1 MNCKQ
6 FNSISLEE
14 VLLSLGHLPTKQNEK
29 EAWYLNPFASESQA
43 SFKLNKRL
51 NAWYL
56 HSEGIGGNNTD
67 FMKKYLRTSVNEV
80 LGWAQKQNFSSFHQ
94 QAKVRKSEPNYR
106 IDEILDLQN
115 PNLKKYLQE
124 RGLSSKTYEYIKEV
138 RFTIGEKKLYAIGSE
153 NLSGGFE
160 LRNSFYKGSLLKK
173 DISIFNL
180 NSNSNVQDRSNF
192 QDKSIKPVAVFEG
205 FMDALSF
212 IEMQKSFSGD
222 ILVMNS
228 IALLNKSI
236 EHLKNYS
243 DINLFLDNDN
253 AGIKCKSL
261 IIKSFPEAKDHS
273 SVYSNHKD
281 LNEFLM
287 HRINNDVVINSAKN
301 SIKFPEADKT
311 EERELEPEVRNSNG
325 FKMKR

>member
-43 SFKLNKRL
+43 SFKLDKKI

-56 HSEGIGGNNTD
+56 HSEGVGGNNTD
-67 FMKKYLRTSVNEV
+67 FMKKYLNTSVNEV
-80 LGWAQKQNFSSFHQ
+80 LIWAEKQKFSSFHQ
-94 QAKVRKSEPNYR
+94 HQRIKKSEPNYR
-106 IDEILDLQN
+106 INEILNLEN
-115 PNLKKYLQE
+115 PNLKQYLQE
-124 RGLSSKTYEYIKEV
+124 RGLSPKIYDYIKEV
-138 RFTIGEKKLYAIGSE
+138 RFTVGEKKLYAIGFE

-173 DISIFNL
+173 DISIINL
-180 NSNSNVQDRSNF
+180 NCNIHDITNF
-192 QDKSIKPVAVFEG
+192 QAKKIRTVAVFEG
-205 FMDALSF
+205 FLDALSF
-212 IEMQKSFSGD
+212 VEMQRSFTGD

-228 IALLNKSI
+228 ISLLNKSI

-253 AGIKCKSL
+253 AGIKCKSQ
-261 IIKSFPEAKDHS
+261 IIKSFSEAKDHS
-273 SVYSNHKD
+273 GIYSNHKD
-281 LNEFLM
+281 LNEFLI
-287 HRINNDVVINSAKN
+287 HRIKNDAANKSGKQ
-301 SIKFPEADKT
+301 SEKFPEAD
-311 EERELEPEVRNSNG
+311 ELQVRHQKLELTDSNG
-325 FKMKR
+325 FKRKR

>member
-67 FMKKYLRTSVNEV
+67 FMKKYLKTSVNEV
-80 LGWAQKQNFSSFHQ
+80 LDWAKKQNFSSFHQ
-94 QAKVRKSEPNYR
+94 QAQVKKSEPNYR
-106 IDEILDLQN
+106 IDEILGLQN
-115 PNLKKYLQE
+115 PNLKQYLQG
-124 RGLSSKTYEYIKEV
+124 RGLSPKIYDYIKEV
-138 RFTIGEKKLYAIGSE
+138 RFTIGEKKLYAIGFE

-180 NSNSNVQDRSNF
+180 NSNVQNILNF
-192 QDKSIKPVAVFEG
+192 QDKNVKGVAVFEG

-212 IEMQKSFSGD
+212 IEMQKSFSGE

-253 AGIKCKSL
+253 AGMKCKSL

-273 SVYSNHKD
+273 SAYSNHKD

-287 HRINNDVVINSAKN
+287 HRINNDVSINLGKN

-311 EERELEPEVRNSNG
+311 EERKPEPEIRNSNG
-325 FKMKR
+325 FKMKRW

>member
-29 EAWYLNPFASESQA
+29 EAWYLNPFANESQA
-43 SFKLNKRL
+43 SFKLDKRI

-67 FMKKYLRTSVNEV
+67 FMKKYLNTSVNEV
-80 LGWAQKQNFSSFHQ
+80 LDWAAKRNFSSFHQ
-94 QAKVRKSEPNYR
+94 PPIKNSEPNYTL
-106 IDEILDLQN
+106 DEILDLHN
-115 PNLKKYLQE
+115 PNLKQYLQG
-124 RGLSSKTYEYIKEV
+124 RGLSPKVYDYIKEV
-138 RFTIGEKKLYAIGSE
+138 RFTIGSKKLYAIGFE

-160 LRNSFYKGSLLKK
+160 LRNAFYKGSLLKK
-173 DISIFNL
+173 DVSLIDLSINGQNISNI
-180 NSNSNVQDRSNF
+180 QDRET
-192 QDKSIKPVAVFEG
+192 KGVAVFEG
-205 FMDALSF
+205 FIDALSF
-212 IEMQKSFSGD
+212 IELQKSFAGD

-236 EHLKNYS
+236 EHLKNYP

-253 AGIKCKSL
+253 AGIKCKSE

-273 SVYSNHKD
+273 CIYSNHKD
-281 LNEFLM
+281 LNEFLI
-287 HRINNDVVINSAKN
+287 HRMKNNVSNIAGKQSEKFAEQDKQHVRDREAEIKN
-301 SIKFPEADKT
+301 A
-311 EERELEPEVRNSNG
+311 NG
-325 FKMKR
+325 FKRKR

>member
-1 MNCKQ
+1 MNCNQ

-43 SFKLNKRL
+43 SFKLDKRI

-56 HSEGIGGNNTD
+56 HSEGVGGKNTD
-67 FMKKYLRTSVNEV
+67 FMKKYLNASVNEV
-80 LGWAQKQNFSSFHQ
+80 LDWAQKQNFSSFHQ
-94 QAKVRKSEPNYR
+94 QQQIKKSEPNYT

-115 PNLKKYLQE
+115 PNLKQYLQG
-124 RGLSSKTYEYIKEV
+124 RGLSPKVYDYIKEV
-138 RFTIGEKKLYAIGSE
+138 RFTVGEKKLYAIGFE

-173 DISIFNL
+173 DISILNL
-180 NSNSNVQDRSNF
+180 NSNLQDISNL
-192 QDKSIKPVAVFEG
+192 QDKNIKGVAVFEG

-212 IEMQKSFSGD
+212 IEMQKSFAGD

-228 IALLNKSI
+228 IALINKSV
-236 EHLKNYS
+236 ECLKNYS
-243 DINLFLDNDN
+243 DINIFLDNDN
-253 AGIKCKSL
+253 AGIKCKSQ
-261 IIKSFPEAKDHS
+261 IIKYFPEAKDHCS
-273 SVYSNHKD
+273 IYSNHKD
-281 LNEFLM
+281 LNEFLI
-287 HRINNDVVINSAKN
+287 HRINNDVAINLDKHSE
-301 SIKFPEADKT
+301 KFPEADKL
-311 EERELEPEVRNSNG
+311 EEIKQEPEIKNSNG

>member
-29 EAWYLNPFASESQA
+29 EAWYLNPFTSESQA
-43 SFKLNKRL
+43 SFKLNKIL

-67 FMKKYLRTSVNEV
+67 FMKKYLNTSVSEV
-80 LGWAQKQNFSSFHQ
+80 LDWAKKQNFSSFHQ
-94 QAKVRKSEPNYR
+94 QQKIKKSEPNYR

-124 RGLSSKTYEYIKEV
+124 RGLSPKIYDYIKEV
-138 RFTIGEKKLYAIGSE
+138 RFTIGEKKLYAIGFE

-173 DISIFNL
+173 DISIINL
-180 NSNSNVQDRSNF
+180 NFNAQGILNF
-192 QDKSIKPVAVFEG
+192 QDKNIKGVAVFEG

-236 EHLKNYS
+236 ENLKNYS

-253 AGIKCKSL
+253 AGIKCKTL

-273 SVYSNHKD
+273 DIYLNHKD

-287 HRINNDVVINSAKN
+287 HRINNDSSINSCKH
-301 SIKFPEADKT
+301 SIKFPEADNT
-311 EERELEPEVRNSNG
+311 EERKPEPEIRNSNG

>member
-67 FMKKYLRTSVNEV
+67 FMKKYLKTSVNEV
-80 LGWAQKQNFSSFHQ
+80 LDWAKKQNFSSFHQ
-94 QAKVRKSEPNYR
+94 QAQVKKSEPNYR
-106 IDEILDLQN
+106 IDEILGLQN
-115 PNLKKYLQE
+115 PNLKQYLQG
-124 RGLSSKTYEYIKEV
+124 RGLSPKIYDYIKEV
-138 RFTIGEKKLYAIGSE
+138 RFTIGEKKLYAIGFE

-180 NSNSNVQDRSNF
+180 NSNVQNILNF
-192 QDKSIKPVAVFEG
+192 QDKNVKGVAVFEG

-212 IEMQKSFSGD
+212 IEMQKSFSGE

-253 AGIKCKSL
+253 AGMKCKSL

-273 SVYSNHKD
+273 SAYSNHKD

-287 HRINNDVVINSAKN
+287 HRINNDVSINLGKN
-301 SIKFPEADKT
+301 SIKFSEADKT
-311 EERELEPEVRNSNG
+311 EERKPEPEIRNSNG

>member
-43 SFKLNKRL
+43 SFKLDKRI

-56 HSEGIGGNNTD
+56 HSEGVGGNNTD
-67 FMKKYLRTSVNEV
+67 FMKKYLDTSVNEV
-80 LGWAQKQNFSSFHQ
+80 LIWAEKQKFSSFHQ
-94 QAKVRKSEPNYR
+94 QQHIKKSEPNYA
-106 IDEILDLQN
+106 IDEILNLQN
-115 PNLKKYLQE
+115 PNLKQYLQG
-124 RGLSSKTYEYIKEV
+124 RGLSLKTYDYVKEI
-138 RFTIGEKKLYAIGSE
+138 RFTIGSKKLYAIGFE

-173 DISIFNL
+173 DISILNL
-180 NSNSNVQDRSNF
+180 NSNIQDITNF
-192 QDKSIKPVAVFEG
+192 QAKKIRTVAVFEG
-205 FMDALSF
+205 FLDALSF
-212 IEMQKSFSGD
+212 IEMQKSLTGD

-243 DINLFLDNDN
+243 DINLFLDNDT
-253 AGIKCKSL
+253 AGIKCKSQ
-261 IIKSFPEAKDHS
+261 IIKSYPEAKDHS
-273 SVYSNHKD
+273 GIYSNHKD
-281 LNEFLM
+281 LNEFLI
-287 HRINNDVVINSAKN
+287 HRIKNDKAIKSGKQ
-301 SIKFPEADKT
+301 SQKFPEADKLK
-311 EERELEPEVRNSNG
+311 EIKQELEIRNSNG
-325 FKMKR
+325 FKRKR

>member
-243 DINLFLDNDN
+243 DINLF
-253 AGIKCKSL
+253 
-261 IIKSFPEAKDHS
+261 
-273 SVYSNHKD
+273 
-281 LNEFLM
+281 
-287 HRINNDVVINSAKN
+287 
-301 SIKFPEADKT
+301 
-311 EERELEPEVRNSNG
+311 
-325 FKMKR
+325 

>member
-6 FNSISLEE
+6 FNSISLDE

-51 NAWYL
+51 NVWYL

-67 FMKKYLRTSVNEV
+67 FMKKYLDTSVSEV
-80 LGWAQKQNFSSFHQ
+80 LDWAKKQNFSSFHQ
-94 QAKVRKSEPNYR
+94 QVQVRKSEPNYR

-138 RFTIGEKKLYAIGSE
+138 RFTIGEKKLYAIGFE

-180 NSNSNVQDRSNF
+180 NSNVQDISNF
-192 QDKSIKPVAVFEG
+192 QDKSIKSVAVFEG

-236 EHLKNYS
+236 EYLKNCS
-243 DINLFLDNDN
+243 HINLFLDNDN

-273 SVYSNHKD
+273 GIYSNHKD
-281 LNEFLM
+281 FNEFLI
-287 HRINNDVVINSAKN
+287 HRMKNNVSNKAGKQSE
-301 SIKFPEADKT
+301 KFPEQEKQQ
-311 EERELEPEVRNSNG
+311 ERDQDPIIKNSNG

>member
-14 VLLSLGHLPTKQNEK
+14 VLRVLGHLPTKQNEK
-29 EAWYLNPFASESQA
+29 EAWYLNPFTTESQA
-43 SFKLNKRL
+43 SFKLDKRI

-56 HSEGIGGNNTD
+56 HSEGVGGNNTD
-67 FMKKYLRTSVNEV
+67 FMKMYLKTSVNEV

-94 QAKVRKSEPNYR
+94 QEHIKKSKPNYR
-106 IDEILDLQN
+106 IDEIMDILN
-115 PNLKKYLQE
+115 PNLKQYLQG
-124 RGLSSKTYEYIKEV
+124 RGLSPKIYDYIKEV
-138 RFTIGEKKLYAIGSE
+138 RFTVGEKKLYAIGFE

-160 LRNSFYKGSLLKK
+160 LRNSFYKGSFLKK
-173 DISIFNL
+173 DISVIKLNNNL
-180 NSNSNVQDRSNF
+180 QGISNVQYHN
-192 QDKSIKPVAVFEG
+192 IKGVAVFEG

-212 IEMQKSFSGD
+212 IEMQQSFAGD

-253 AGIKCKSL
+253 AGIKCKSE
-261 IIKSFPEAKDHS
+261 IIKSFPESKDHS
-273 SVYSNHKD
+273 GIYSEHKD
-281 LNEFLM
+281 LNEFLI
-287 HRINNDVVINSAKN
+287 HRMKNNVTVKLGRQSEN
-301 SIKFPEADKT
+301 FPEADKLQERQQET
-311 EERELEPEVRNSNG
+311 EIKNSNG
-325 FKMKR
+325 LKRKR

>member
-29 EAWYLNPFASESQA
+29 EAWYLNPFATESQA
-43 SFKLNKRL
+43 SFKLDKRI

-56 HSEGIGGNNTD
+56 HSEGVGGNNTD
-67 FMKKYLRTSVNEV
+67 FMKKYLNAAVNEV
-80 LGWAQKQNFSSFHQ
+80 LDWAQKQNFSSFHQ
-94 QAKVRKSEPNYR
+94 QQQIKKSEPNYT
-106 IDEILDLQN
+106 IDEILNIHN
-115 PNLKKYLQE
+115 PNLKQFLQG
-124 RGLSSKTYEYIKEV
+124 RGLSPKIYDYIKEI
-138 RFTIGEKKLYAIGSE
+138 RFTIGSKKLYAIGFE
-153 NLSGGFE
+153 NLSRGFE

-173 DISIFNL
+173 DISILNL
-180 NSNSNVQDRSNF
+180 NSNVQIISNLQDENI
-192 QDKSIKPVAVFEG
+192 KSVAVFEG

-212 IEMQKSFSGD
+212 IEMQKSFAGD

-253 AGIKCKSL
+253 AGIKCKSQ
-261 IIKSFPEAKDHS
+261 IIKSFSEAKDHS
-273 SVYSNHKD
+273 GIYSEHKD
-281 LNEFLM
+281 LNEFLIHKM
-287 HRINNDVVINSAKN
+287 KNNVTVKLGKQSEN
-301 SIKFPEADKT
+301 FPEAGKLQERQQET
-311 EERELEPEVRNSNG
+311 EIKNSNG
-325 FKMKR
+325 FKRKR

>member
-43 SFKLNKRL
+43 SFKLDKRI

-56 HSEGIGGNNTD
+56 HSEGVGGNNTD
-67 FMKKYLRTSVNEV
+67 FMKKYLNTSVNEV
-80 LGWAQKQNFSSFHQ
+80 LDWAQKQNFSSFHHQ
-94 QAKVRKSEPNYR
+94 QQVKKSESNYR

-115 PNLKKYLQE
+115 PDLKHYLRG
-124 RGLSSKTYEYIKEV
+124 RGLSPKVYDYIKEV
-138 RFTIGEKKLYAIGSE
+138 RFTIGRKKLYAIGFE

-160 LRNSFYKGSLLKK
+160 LRNAFYKGSLLKK
-173 DISIFNL
+173 DVSIINLSRNGQDISNIQNKD
-180 NSNSNVQDRSNF
+180 V
-192 QDKSIKPVAVFEG
+192 KGVAVFEG

-212 IEMQKSFSGD
+212 IEMQRTFKMD

-236 EHLKNYS
+236 EHLKNYHH
-243 DINLFLDNDN
+243 INLFLDNDN
-253 AGIKCKSL
+253 AGIKSKSE
-261 IIKSFPEAKDHS
+261 IIRSFPEAKDHS
-273 SVYSNHKD
+273 VIYSNHKD
-281 LNEFLM
+281 LNEFLIYRM
-287 HRINNDVVINSAKN
+287 KNNASNKAGKQSE
-301 SIKFPEADKT
+301 KFPEQDKQHV
-311 EERELEPEVRNSNG
+311 RNQEPEIKNSNG
-325 FKMKR
+325 FRRKR

>member
-14 VLLSLGHLPTKQNEK
+14 VLLSLGHLPTKQSEK

-43 SFKLNKRL
+43 SFKLDKRI

-56 HSEGIGGNNTD
+56 HSEGVGGNNID
-67 FMKKYLRTSVNEV
+67 FMKKYLKTSVNEI
-80 LGWAQKQNFSSFHQ
+80 LDWAEKQNYFSFHQ
-94 QAKVRKSEPNYR
+94 QRQIIKPEPNYT
-106 IDEILDLQN
+106 IDEIMDLQN
-115 PNLKKYLQE
+115 PNLKQYLQG
-124 RGLSSKTYEYIKEV
+124 RGLSPKIYDYIKEV
-138 RFTIGEKKLYAIGSE
+138 RFTIGSKKLYAIGFE

-173 DISIFNL
+173 DVSIINFSSNGQDISNI
-180 NSNSNVQDRSNF
+180 QDR
-192 QDKSIKPVAVFEG
+192 DVKGVAVFEG
-205 FMDALSF
+205 FIDALSF
-212 IEMQKSFSGD
+212 IELQKCFVGD

-236 EHLKNYS
+236 EHLKNYP

-253 AGIKCKSL
+253 AGIKCRSE

-273 SVYSNHKD
+273 GIYSNHKD
-281 LNEFLM
+281 LNEFLIYRM
-287 HRINNDVVINSAKN
+287 KNNVSNKAGKQSE
-301 SIKFPEADKT
+301 KFPEQEKQQI
-311 EERELEPEVRNSNG
+311 RNQEPEIKNSNG
-325 FKMKR
+325 FKRKR

>member
-43 SFKLNKRL
+43 SFKLEKRI

-67 FMKKYLRTSVNEV
+67 FMKKYLNTTVNEV
-80 LGWAQKQNFSSFHQ
+80 LIWAEKQNFSSFHQ
-94 QAKVRKSEPNYR
+94 QQQIKKSEPNYT

-115 PNLKKYLQE
+115 PNLKQYLQG
-124 RGLSSKTYEYIKEV
+124 RGLSPKVYDYIKEV
-138 RFTIGEKKLYAIGSE
+138 RFTIGCKKLYAIGCE

-160 LRNSFYKGSLLKK
+160 LRNAFYKGSLMKK
-173 DISIFNL
+173 DVSLINLSINGQ
-180 NSNSNVQDRSNF
+180 NKSNI
-192 QDKSIKPVAVFEG
+192 QDKDVRRVAVFEG

-212 IEMQKSFSGD
+212 IEMQRRFKVD

-236 EHLKNYS
+236 NHLKNYS

-253 AGIKCKSL
+253 AGIKCKSE
-261 IIKSFPEAKDHS
+261 IIKYFPDAKDYS
-273 SVYSNHKD
+273 GIYSNHKD
-281 LNEFLM
+281 LNEFLIY
-287 HRINNDVVINSAKN
+287 RIKNNVSNKAGKQS
-301 SIKFPEADKT
+301 
-311 EERELEPEVRNSNG
+311 EELLEPDKHQVRNQEPEIKNSNG
-325 FKMKR
+325 FKRKR

>member
-56 HSEGIGGNNTD
+56 YSEGIGGNNTD
-67 FMKKYLRTSVNEV
+67 FMKKYLNTSVNEI
-80 LGWAQKQNFSSFHQ
+80 LDWAKKQNFSSFHQ
-94 QAKVRKSEPNYR
+94 QAQVRKSEPNYR

-115 PNLKKYLQE
+115 PNLKKYLNE
-124 RGLSSKTYEYIKEV
+124 RGLSPKIYDYIKEV
-138 RFTIGEKKLYAIGSE
+138 RFTIGEKKLYATGFE

-180 NSNSNVQDRSNF
+180 NSNLQDRSNF
-192 QDKSIKPVAVFEG
+192 QDKNIKAVAVFEG

-228 IALLNKSI
+228 IALLKKSI
-236 EHLKNYS
+236 EYLKNYS
-243 DINLFLDNDN
+243 AINLFLDNDT
-253 AGIKCKSL
+253 AGKKCKSL

-273 SVYSNHKD
+273 DIYSNHKD
-281 LNEFLM
+281 MNELLM
-287 HRINNDVVINSAKN
+287 HRINNNASINSRKN
-301 SIKFPEADKT
+301 SMKFTEADKT
-311 EERELEPEVRNSNG
+311 EEREPKPEIRNSNG